1 MMKPETLTWIAA
13 KDRNKKKIRGIQ
25 MTSDG
30 RKYRARIHIIGVDGK
45 PKQRVAA
52 AHTLAEAKRKLDD
65 LKTMYKEGG
74 AELLDAQR
82 ITWAQLA
89 KAYEDDHLFKPQY
102 DDASSDE
109 RHKTGGLVSVG
120 DAKRALK
127 VFGDFIN
134 KNRLI
139 RTIDAIE
146 IKRFKL
152 MRSKTKK
159 ERGGGN
165 RSIASVN
172 RDLNYVR
179 HAFNFAR
186 RKKWLTSNPMT
197 GEKLIVLKHE
207 KKRDRVIT
215 WAEQDRL
222 LEATVTLGYEYLR
235 MTLTFLI
242 DSGLR
247 IGELK
252 LLQRDHVKLDQGL
265 HGHLY
270 LPARITKGKEKRDLP
285 ILTPSACQIIEKRL
299 TMIPNDPKAL
309 IFGAE
314 WNNRKVRDQFDA
326 TTKLAG
332 VDGLQLRDTRHTF
345 ATRSISIIPM
355 GELMKMTGHTEIKTL
370 LRYIN
375 PTQESFDRSVKA
387 YATMTAKMQEPMA
400 SDQVN

>member
-1 MMKPETLTWIAA
+1 MKSEKKAKWITCL
-13 KDRNKKKIRGIQ
+13 DRNKRPIRGVQ
-25 MTSDG
+25 FNTH
-30 RKYRARIHIIGVDGK
+30 KYRARVIRIDDAGK
-45 PKQRVAA
+45 RREYTKHAD
-52 AHTLAEAKRKLDD
+52 TLAEAKRRLDD

-89 KAYEDDHLFKPQY
+89 KAYEEDHVFKTEY
-102 DDASSDE
+102 DDDSSDE

-127 VFGDFIN
+127 VFGFFID

-139 RTIDAIE
+139 RTIDAIDL
-146 IKRFKL
+146 KRFKSV
-152 MRSKTKK
+152 RSKTKK
-159 ERGGGN
+159 ERGGGK

-179 HAFNFAR
+179 HAFNFAV
-186 RKKWLTSNPMT
+186 RKKWLTSNPFT
-197 GEKLIVLKHE
+197 GARLIVLKHE

-215 WAEQDRL
+215 WEEQDRL
-222 LEATVTLGYEYLR
+222 FEATVTLGYEYLR
-235 MTLTFLI
+235 MILTFLI
-242 DSGLR
+242 DTGLR

-252 LLQRDHVKLDQGL
+252 LLQRDHVNLDQGL

-285 ILTPSACQIIEKRL
+285 ILSPRAREVIEKRL
-299 TMIPNDPKAL
+299 TTISNDPKAL
-309 IFGAE
+309 IFGTE
-314 WNNRKVRDQFDA
+314 WRNRKVRDQFAA

-375 PTQESFDRSVKA
+375 PTQESFDRSVEA